1 MVLLLGKE
9 ELNGGCET
17 EVENGGRTSEFCRFG
32 VDLELGRDGP
42 MGETVGDGPVKYDE
56 AGPEDGGPLKAEDG
70 PPRLLGVLDRV
81 EVALEEGPS
90 GANVGGPE
98 VDEGGPDAD
107 GPGARGPDVF

>member
-42 MGETVGDGPVKYDE
+42 MGETAGDGPVKYDE
-56 AGPEDGGPLKAEDG
+56 AGPEEDGGPLKAGDG

-98 VDEGGPDAD
+98 VDEGGP
-107 GPGARGPDVF
+107 GARGPDVL